1 MISVFSLYPLDM
13 TCKNL
18 CGTTTCEEHS
28 STPNNALLSRRGLLG
43 AFAGIVATIG
53 FSGLGDLAM
62 AAAKTYVACKT
73 TDIKV
78 GSAKIVTIPKTS
90 IKVAITQPKKGVFKA
105 FKPICTHEGVQI
117 TGMSGT
123 NLVCRQH
130 GATFSTTTGAATGGP
145 TRKALTSYKVTI
157 SGTSVKVTV

>member
-1 MISVFSLYPLDM
+1 M
-13 TCKNL
+13 TCENL
-18 CGTTTCEEHS
+18 CVTTTCEEHDSTS
-28 STPNNALLSRRGLLG
+28 SNPLLSRRGLLG
-43 AFAGIVATIG
+43 AFAGVAVAIG
-53 FSGLGDLAM
+53 FGSVGESAM
-62 AAAKTYVACKT
+62 AAAKTYTACKT

-105 FKPICTHEGVQI
+105 FQPICTHQGAQI

-130 GATFSTTTGAATGGP
+130 GASFSTTTGAVTGGP
-145 TRKALTSYKVTI
+145 APTGLKSYKVTV
-157 SGTSVKVTV
+157 SGTSVKVTI

>member
-1 MISVFSLYPLDM
+1 M
-13 TCKNL
+13 TCETL

-43 AFAGIVATIG
+43 AFAAAAVAIG
-53 FSGLGDLAM
+53 FSGFGESAM
-62 AAAKTYVACKT
+62 AAAKTYTACKT

-105 FKPICTHEGVQI
+105 FQPICTHQGAQI
-117 TGMSGT
+117 TGLSGS

-130 GATFSTTTGAATGGP
+130 GATFSTTTGAAMGGP
-145 TRKALTSYKVTI
+145 TTKALKSYKVTV
-157 SGTSVKVTV
+157 SGTSVKVTI

>member
-1 MISVFSLYPLDM
+1 M
-13 TCKNL
+13 TCENL
-18 CGTTTCEEHS
+18 CVTTTCEEHNA
-28 STPNNALLSRRGLLG
+28 TPSNPLLSRRGLLG
-43 AFAGIVATIG
+43 AFAGVAVAIG
-53 FSGLGDLAM
+53 FGSVGESAM
-62 AAAKTYVACKT
+62 AAAKTYIACKT

-105 FKPICTHEGVQI
+105 FQPVCTHQGAQI

-130 GATFSTTTGAATGGP
+130 GASFSATTGAVTGGP
-145 TRKALTSYKVTI
+145 APTGLKSYKVTV
-157 SGTSVKVTV
+157 SGTSVKVTI

>member
-1 MISVFSLYPLDM
+1 MNCE
-13 TCKNL
+13 TL
-18 CGTTTCEEHS
+18 CGTTTCDEHS
-28 STPNNALLSRRGLLG
+28 STPSNGVLSRRGLLG
-43 AFAGIVATIG
+43 TFAAAALAIG
-53 FSGLGDLAM
+53 FSGFGESAM
-62 AAAKTYVACKT
+62 AASKTYTACKT

-105 FKPICTHEGVQI
+105 FQPICTHQGAQI
-117 TGMSGT
+117 TGLSGS

-145 TRKALTSYKVTI
+145 TSRALKSYKVTV

>member
-1 MISVFSLYPLDM
+1 MS
-13 TCKNL
+13 CENL
-18 CGTTTCEEHS
+18 CATTTCEEHS
-28 STPNNALLSRRGLLG
+28 STPNSALLSRRGLLG

-53 FSGLGDLAM
+53 FSSLGDSAM
-62 AAAKTYVACKT
+62 AAAKTYTACKT

-105 FKPICTHEGVQI
+105 FQPICTHQGAQI
-117 TGMSGT
+117 TGLSGS

-130 GATFSTTTGAATGGP
+130 GATFSIATGAATGGP
-145 TRKALTSYKVTI
+145 TRKALKSYKVTV
-157 SGTSVKVTV
+157 SGTSVKVTI

>member
-1 MISVFSLYPLDM
+1 M
-13 TCKNL
+13 TCETL

-53 FSGLGDLAM
+53 FSSLGDSAM
-62 AAAKTYVACKT
+62 AAAKTYTACKT

-105 FKPICTHEGVQI
+105 FQPICTHQGATLNGI
-117 TGMSGT
+117 SGT

-130 GATFSTTTGAATGGP
+130 GATFSIATGAATGGP
-145 TRKALTSYKVTI
+145 TRKALKSYKVTV
-157 SGTSVKVTV
+157 SGTSVKVTI

>member
-1 MISVFSLYPLDM
+1 MSCES
-13 TCKNL
+13 L

-43 AFAGIVATIG
+43 AFAGVAVAIG
-53 FSGLGDLAM
+53 FGSFGESAM
-62 AAAKTYVACKT
+62 AAAKTYTACKT

-105 FKPICTHEGVQI
+105 FQPICTHQGAQI
-117 TGMSGT
+117 TGLSGS

-130 GATFSTTTGAATGGP
+130 GATFSTTTGAAMGGP
-145 TRKALTSYKVTI
+145 TTKALKSYKVTV
-157 SGTSVKVTV
+157 SGTSVKVTI

>member
-1 MISVFSLYPLDM
+1 MIGIGF
-13 TCKNL
+13 
-18 CGTTTCEEHS
+18 
-28 STPNNALLSRRGLLG
+28 AAIGL
-43 AFAGIVATIG
+43 AGIG
-53 FSGLGDLAM
+53 ESAM
-62 AAAKTYVACKT
+62 AASKTYTACKT

-105 FKPICTHEGVQI
+105 FQPICTHQGAQI
-117 TGMSGT
+117 TGLSGS

-145 TRKALTSYKVTI
+145 TSKGLKSYRVTV